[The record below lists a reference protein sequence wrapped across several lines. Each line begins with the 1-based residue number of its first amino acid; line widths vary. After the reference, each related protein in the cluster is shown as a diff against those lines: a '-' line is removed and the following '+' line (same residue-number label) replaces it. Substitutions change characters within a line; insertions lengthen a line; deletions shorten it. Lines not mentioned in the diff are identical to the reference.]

1 MSSQNDQTT
10 PLVPA
15 SPLLMGKF
23 APDFDAPAVL
33 SNGEIGTYSLQRSIK
48 YKYAVLFFYPLD
60 FTFVCPSEL
69 IAFNKRIKEFNDR
82 NTEVIAVSIDSQF
95 THHAWQCTPL
105 NKGGVG
111 PLTYP
116 VVADV
121 THAICRAYG
130 VEHAELGVAYRAT
143 FIIDEAGIV
152 RVQMINDLPIG
163 RNVDEILRLI
173 DALKHH
179 KEHGEVCP
187 AGWGKGDEGMTAT
200 TAGVASYLQK
210 HEKDL

>member
-1 MSSQNDQTT
+1 MSSQTQSH
-10 PLVPA
+10 PA
-15 SPLLMGKF
+15 LPTSPLLMGKF
-23 APDFDAPAVL
+23 APDFEASAVFGT
-33 SNGEIGTYSLQRSIK
+33 GEIGEYSLHRSIK

-69 IAFNKRIKEFNDR
+69 IALNKRIKEFRDR
-82 NTEVIAVSIDSQF
+82 NVEVIAISIDSQF
-95 THHAWQCTPL
+95 THHAWQCTSISQ
-105 NKGGVG
+105 GGVG
-111 PLTYP
+111 SLAYP

-152 RVQMINDLPIG
+152 RVQMINDLPVG

-187 AGWGKGDEGMTAT
+187 AGWGKGDEGMVAT
-200 TAGVASYLQK
+200 TAGVAKYLQE
-210 HEKDL
+210 HEEDL

>member
-1 MSSQNDQTT
+1 MSGETSPT
-10 PLVPA
+10 PRT

-33 SNGEIGTYSLQRSIK
+33 STGEIGEYSLHRSIK
-48 YKYAVLFFYPLD
+48 YKYAVIFFYPLD

-69 IAFNKRIKEFNDR
+69 IALNKRIKEFSDR
-82 NTEVIAVSIDSQF
+82 NTEVVGISIDSQF
-95 THHAWQCTPL
+95 THHAWRCTPMA
-105 NKGGVG
+105 KGGVG

-116 VVADV
+116 LVSDI
-121 THAICRAYG
+121 THSICRAYG

-152 RVQMINDLPIG
+152 RAQMINDLPIG
-163 RNVDEILRLI
+163 RNIDEILRLV
-173 DALKHH
+173 DALQYH

-187 AGWGKGDEGMTAT
+187 AGWGKGDAAMEAT
-200 TAGVASYLQK
+200 TTGVAKYLSE

>member
-1 MSSQNDQTT
+1 VSSQTNQTS
-10 PLVPA
+10 PSLS

-33 SNGEIGTYSLQRSIK
+33 PTGEIGEYSLQRSIK

-69 IAFNKRIKEFNDR
+69 IALNKRIKEFSDR
-82 NTEVIAVSIDSQF
+82 NTEVIAISIDSQF
-95 THHAWQCTPL
+95 THHAWQCTST

-111 PLTYP
+111 PLAYP
-116 VVADV
+116 VVADI

-152 RVQMINDLPIG
+152 RAQMINDLPIG
-163 RNVDEILRLI
+163 RNISEILRLV
-173 DALKHH
+173 DALQHH

-187 AGWGKGDEGMTAT
+187 AGWGKGDAAMTAT
-200 TAGVASYLQK
+200 TEGVAAYLSQ